1 MKKLLRNPLK
11 ERKLSDLLS
20 LIMGVLFMIA
30 AIIYV
35 ILGNG
40 DRNYSSNV
48 MIMALV
54 SGIAMILGMF
64 VSFSEIRFASAL
76 LFIALQ
82 ESSAITAPL
91 PSPTSSMR
99 SSTMAEAIS
108 IQFSSWSFSSALE
121 SWPAFIFSLTEPK
134 AKRRQK
140 RSGFNQK
147 KQRLFNDEKRLHRIF
162 ISIIFP

>member
-76 LFIALQ
+76 LFIAASGIQ
-82 ESSAITAPL
+82 CYYSAPTITDIFNEVVYYGGSHFNSVFFL
-91 PSPTSSMR
+91 VLFL
-99 SSTMAEAIS
+99 S
-108 IQFSSWSFSSALE
+108 IGILACLYLFFDGTKGQK
-121 SWPAFIFSLTEPK
+121 K
-134 AKRRQK
+134 AKEE
-140 RSGFNQK
+140 
-147 KQRLFNDEKRLHRIF
+147 RL
-162 ISIIFP
+162 